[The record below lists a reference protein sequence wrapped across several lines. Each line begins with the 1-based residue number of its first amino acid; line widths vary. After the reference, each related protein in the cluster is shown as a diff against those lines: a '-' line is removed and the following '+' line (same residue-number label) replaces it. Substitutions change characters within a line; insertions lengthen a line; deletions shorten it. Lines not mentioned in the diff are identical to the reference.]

1 MCHLSLSTCR
11 RWAMARL
18 DCRYDLRSA
27 TLFYYLYICT
37 FPPDHS
43 TRRKVATTMLIPSKR
58 TVPFQGQLTPSNPDS
73 LLQHQH
79 RCPLQCHSPS
89 TANKQSYSC
98 SRTPA
103 HAHILTIRNITI
115 LTGER
120 PLIALVPPTTR
131 HHHVAGRHRFI
142 TDQRCCITSQRR
154 TTASRRLEWFRHR
167 AKASSIAHSYP
178 RTASLCR
185 PSKPKWHRLH
195 SCSRPMARWTL
206 RRR

>member
-1 MCHLSLSTCR
+1 VTHMCHLSLSTCR

-43 TRRKVATTMLIPSKR
+43 TRRKVATTMLIPSKL

-103 HAHILTIRNITI
+103 HTNILTIRNITI

-120 PLIALVPPTTR
+120 PLIASVPPTTR

-142 TDQRCCITSQRR
+142 TNQRGCITSQRR
-154 TTASRRLEWFRHR
+154 YTTCRR
-167 AKASSIAHSYP
+167 AKASSVAHSYS

-185 PSKPKWHRLH
+185 PSKLKRHRLH
-195 SCSRPMARWTL
+195 SCSRPLAGWAL
-206 RRR
+206 RCR